1 MDNADHVQLQ
11 NPWWRKDFNITTLK
25 EHSLKPRF
33 AFLKTQK
40 ILRETKLMLQI
51 SGLRR
56 LGKSTLMKHLILD
69 LIENQHVATNKIVF
83 YEFSELYNNLEFV
96 LQSAPAQSYL
106 FLDEIQYCQDWKDIL
121 KHYYDIGTAVK
132 IVFSGSATISYTK
145 NKESLLGRFMPLKL
159 SPLNFAEYL
168 YLKYGD
174 YEENPYL
181 YNQTELWEFLE
192 YGEFPEL
199 LSIESHDLKK
209 EYLQKSVL
217 EPLFTQDVFLY
228 NIEKR
233 AEFANLFKVV
243 SADLGQIINKQ
254 NIAQEIGISRVV
266 VDKYL
271 NVFEDLGLVKI
282 IPNYYKGARQVLGS
296 DKKVYTVSLNLS
308 LAYLGI
314 RDLKNFPANY
324 LKGHVFENFVLNEL
338 SQTYDTVY
346 YWKRQQKEVDFVVQ
360 KGAGE
365 KMAYEVKS
373 KKIVSERETDMYRR
387 YTNQI
392 GAELNMICW
401 DIENPQ
407 SALRKLI
414 LSNIGSL
421 L

>member
-1 MDNADHVQLQ
+1 MGDTDYIQLQ
-11 NPWWRKDFNITTLK
+11 NPWWRKDFDITTLK
-25 EHSLKPRF
+25 EYPLKHRF
-33 AFLKTQK
+33 AFSKTQK
-40 ILRETKLMLQI
+40 ILKETKLMLQI

-69 LIENQHVATNKIVF
+69 LIENQHVVTNKIVF
-83 YEFSELYNNLEFV
+83 CEFSELYNDLESV
-96 LQSAPAQSYL
+96 LQSTPAQSYL

-145 NKESLLGRFMPLKL
+145 SKESLLGRFMPLKL
-159 SPLNFAEYL
+159 KPLNFAEYL
-168 YLKYGD
+168 YLKYGN
-174 YEENPYL
+174 YENPYL

-199 LSIESHDLKK
+199 LSIGPHELKK

-217 EPLFTQDVFLY
+217 EPLFTQDVLLY
-228 NIEKR
+228 NIEKKSK
-233 AEFANLFKVV
+233 FANLFKVV
-243 SADLGQIINKQ
+243 SSDLGQIVNKQ

-271 NVFEDLGLVKI
+271 NIFEDLGLVKI
-282 IPNYYKGARQVLGS
+282 VPNYHKSARQILGS

-314 RDLKNFPANY
+314 RDLKNFPTNY
-324 LKGHVFENFVLNEL
+324 LKGHVFENFALNEL

-346 YWKRQQKEVDFVVQ
+346 YWKRQQKEVDFIVQ
-360 KGAGE
+360 TGAGE
-365 KMAYEVKS
+365 KIAYEVKS

-387 YTNQI
+387 YTNQV

-407 SALRKLI
+407 SALRKLV
-414 LSNIGSL
+414 LGHRPK
-421 L
+421 